1 MQQHQPLTTH
11 EAPKIS
17 HQTETGLNK
26 EISDSGAN
34 GRRPDISLQVPPRP
48 LGFGSTAGGKV
59 MDHSQS
65 FSKGR
70 SSPKGF
76 LRVLSFKR
84 KVNVAADGERSS
96 LLNSDPKTA
105 AESTSMTSISEIPW
119 SRCNSLPVSHAP
131 NLSPSVAATP
141 VSARTYNEQ
150 QIKPHKD
157 VKSKVSRS
165 LSIPGRNVVIV
176 RSVSFNTRS
185 EQDKEDTNDDQIT
198 PAPVEVTEDEE
209 IPEEAAVCRIC
220 LDECDEGNTFK
231 MECYCKGDLR
241 LVHEECLIKW
251 LNTKGTNKC
260 EICGKVVQNLP
271 VTLLRVSSSV
281 QRRNRPLQDHQNFN
295 SETISAWQDFVVLVL
310 ISTICY
316 FFFLEQL
323 LLPDLKTQAIIM
335 SAPFSFTLGL
345 LGSVF
350 AIVLAI
356 KEYIW
361 TYAALEFA
369 LVAITVHLFYTM
381 LHLAPI
387 YSILLSTVFGFGI
400 AMGINYMYIQYVNWR
415 LQVSINENPA

>member
-59 MDHSQS
+59 LDHSQS
-65 FSKGR
+65 FSKGW

-198 PAPVEVTEDEE
+198 PAPVKLLKMKKFLKRQRCAGYVLMSAMKE
-209 IPEEAAVCRIC
+209 IP
-220 LDECDEGNTFK
+220 L
-231 MECYCKGDLR
+231 
-241 LVHEECLIKW
+241 KW
-251 LNTKGTNKC
+251 N
-260 EICGKVVQNLP
+260 
-271 VTLLRVSSSV
+271 
-281 QRRNRPLQDHQNFN
+281 
-295 SETISAWQDFVVLVL
+295 
-310 ISTICY
+310 
-316 FFFLEQL
+316 
-323 LLPDLKTQAIIM
+323 
-335 SAPFSFTLGL
+335 
-345 LGSVF
+345 
-350 AIVLAI
+350 AIV
-356 KEYIW
+356 KV
-361 TYAALEFA
+361 T
-369 LVAITVHLFYTM
+369 
-381 LHLAPI
+381 
-387 YSILLSTVFGFGI
+387 
-400 AMGINYMYIQYVNWR
+400 
-415 LQVSINENPA
+415 